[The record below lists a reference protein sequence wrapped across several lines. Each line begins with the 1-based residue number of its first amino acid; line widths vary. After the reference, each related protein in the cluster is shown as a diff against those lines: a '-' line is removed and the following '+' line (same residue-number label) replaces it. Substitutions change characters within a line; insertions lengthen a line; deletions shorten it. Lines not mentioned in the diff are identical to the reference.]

1 MEGVLCG
8 TEGFN
13 VLLELL
19 SSKRVS
25 DVGQVER
32 ESGGCGCGLHG
43 CDGAEGLAALLQLQ
57 SELKPLEP
65 GSVFMGP
72 VIGGVTAIHE
82 GLILGAAGR
91 AGPREIVD
99 RAVLRVTEAMMSAM
113 EVPGV
118 VRWVIVVLMAW
129 LLGILF
135 HEYKSASIKLMMPCS
150 KIRAKRSRVVVS
162 LLAPIRAC
170 RVDWGGMDE
179 RRAIVLSIRALLGE
193 RGPQRIS

>member
-1 MEGVLCG
+1 MRFRYMGVCCVYGLVGMEGVLCG

-82 GLILGAAGR
+82 GLILRKLAGL
-91 AGPREIVD
+91 APNHEHNVD
-99 RAVLRVTEAMMSAM
+99 RAVLRGHGGDDVGDGGAGGREMGDRGAHGLVVGDT
-113 EVPGV
+113 VP
-118 VRWVIVVLMAW
+118 
-129 LLGILF
+129 
-135 HEYKSASIKLMMPCS
+135 
-150 KIRAKRSRVVVS
+150 
-162 LLAPIRAC
+162 
-170 RVDWGGMDE
+170 
-179 RRAIVLSIRALLGE
+179 
-193 RGPQRIS
+193 RI